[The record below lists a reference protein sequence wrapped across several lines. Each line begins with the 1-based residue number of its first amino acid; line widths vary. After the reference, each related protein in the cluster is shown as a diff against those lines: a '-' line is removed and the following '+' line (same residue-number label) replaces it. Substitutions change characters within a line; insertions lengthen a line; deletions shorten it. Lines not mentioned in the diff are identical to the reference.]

1 MQLANA
7 DPFSRPARTWWLL
20 VTRGGAAVAFG
31 TAALLWPGLTLIVMT
46 LMWGA
51 YAMLDGLLSLYHAFK
66 LRGRGRSVALWAL
79 VGVLGISA
87 GVLAFIWPG
96 LSAFVLLT
104 LIATWALVVGALQLA
119 AAWRLRQQIKG
130 EWLLALSGALSIV
143 FGVLM
148 LLQPR
153 TAAVAVVVLVAGY
166 SIAFGVVLMA
176 LGWRL
181 RSTQLKRKRTAP
193 QSTPA
198 QAAPR

>member
-1 MQLANA
+1 
-7 DPFSRPARTWWLL
+7 
-20 VTRGGAAVAFG
+20 
-31 TAALLWPGLTLIVMT
+31 
-46 LMWGA
+46 
-51 YAMLDGLLSLYHAFK
+51 
-66 LRGRGRSVALWAL
+66 LWAL

-96 LSAFVLLT
+96 LTAFVLLT
-104 LIATWALVVGALQLA
+104 LIAVWALVVGALQLA

-130 EWLLALSGALSIV
+130 EWLLALSGILSFA

-153 TAAVAVVVLVAGY
+153 TAAVAVVALVAGY

-181 RSTQLKRKRTAP
+181 RGTQLRRKRTARETRSVQAEP
-193 QSTPA
+193 Q
-198 QAAPR
+198 